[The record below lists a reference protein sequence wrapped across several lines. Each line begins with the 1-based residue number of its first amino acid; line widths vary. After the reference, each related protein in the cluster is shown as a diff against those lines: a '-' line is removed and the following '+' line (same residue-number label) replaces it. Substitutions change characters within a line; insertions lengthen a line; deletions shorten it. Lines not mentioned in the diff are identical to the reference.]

1 MLSARAWWFGAFAWT
16 IAKCVLVNN
25 IFPKGTSK
33 KLAKRRSE
41 RRRRLTKAAEGQ
53 LNVAGTS
60 AQAFGGQM
68 WGRTTSVFIGR
79 HHLTTRLPP
88 PVGDR

>member
-41 RRRRLTKAAEGQ
+41 RRRRLTK
-53 LNVAGTS
+53 VAGGSRSDLTII
-60 AQAFGGQM
+60 
-68 WGRTTSVFIGR
+68 GRRRERHVVLLVSLATTSF
-79 HHLTTRLPP
+79 LQAKAKS
-88 PVGDR
+88 